1 MADDAQVDKVAE
13 IQHKQFGLLRGLVV
27 KPKLTLSSILTCGV
41 SIMKSPSVD
50 NNTSKL
56 VLVVALDDDV
66 TTDDLANDLD
76 AIGRDEKVDHADY
89 L

>member
-1 MADDAQVDKVAE
+1 
-13 IQHKQFGLLRGLVV
+13 
-27 KPKLTLSSILTCGV
+27 
-41 SIMKSPSVD
+41 MKSPSVD

-66 TTDDLANDLD
+66 TTDDLADDPD